1 MAQRWRSAGA
11 MSGQLRLT
19 GGRRHKSPPGRGTR
33 PTTARVREAVMNM
46 LGSRLQSCRW
56 LDLCSGSGIMGC
68 EALLRGAATVV
79 AVERN
84 AKTAA
89 VCSENLGIAVDSAQ
103 HPCGFEVI
111 RQDLASCLRQGWT
124 APGFDLVYLD
134 PPYASALVSL
144 ALTLLSEG
152 TWLNPDALVICEHPS
167 DATVE
172 PPQGWTI
179 KDRRRYGISGLTLL
193 KPPGINP
200 PVHHRGGTGS
210 TPPRTDPAA

>member
-1 MAQRWRSAGA
+1 MAQYGGSVGA

-19 GGRRHKSPPGRGTR
+19 GGRRLKSPPGRGTR

-46 LGSRLQSCRW
+46 LGSRLQGCRW

-68 EALLRGAATVV
+68 EALLHGAAAVV
-79 AVERN
+79 AVERD

-89 VCSENLGIAVDSAQ
+89 VCSENLAIAVESAQ

-111 RQDLASCLRQGWT
+111 RQDLAKCLGRGWT
-124 APGFDLVYLD
+124 PQGFDLVYID
-134 PPYASALVSL
+134 PPYASSLLSL

-167 DATVE
+167 DATIE
-172 PPQGWTI
+172 PPQGWLI
-179 KDRRRYGISGLTLL
+179 KDRRRYGISGLLL
-193 KPPGINP
+193 LTPPE
-200 PVHHRGGTGS
+200 HHRGGTGS
-210 TPPRTDPAA
+210 MPLRTDPAA

>member
-1 MAQRWRSAGA
+1 MAQRWGPSGA

-19 GGRRHKSPPGRGTR
+19 GGRRLKSPPGRGTR

-46 LGSRLQSCRW
+46 LGSRLQGCRW

-68 EALLRGAATVV
+68 EALLHGAAAVV
-79 AVERN
+79 AVERD

-89 VCSENLGIAVDSAQ
+89 VCSENLAIAVESAQ

-111 RQDLASCLRQGWT
+111 RQDLAKCLGRGWT
-124 APGFDLVYLD
+124 PQGFDLVYID
-134 PPYASALVSL
+134 PPYASSLLSL

-167 DATVE
+167 DATIE
-172 PPQGWTI
+172 PPQGWLI
-179 KDRRRYGISGLTLL
+179 KDRRRYGISGLLL
-193 KPPGINP
+193 LTPPE
-200 PVHHRGGTGS
+200 HHRGGTGS

>member
-1 MAQRWRSAGA
+1 MAQHGGSVGA

-19 GGRRHKSPPGRGTR
+19 GGRRLKSPPGRGTR

-46 LGSRLQSCRW
+46 LGSRLQGCRW

-68 EALLRGAATVV
+68 EALLHGAAAVV
-79 AVERN
+79 AVERD

-89 VCSENLGIAVDSAQ
+89 VCSENLAIAVESAQ

-111 RQDLASCLRQGWT
+111 RQDLAKCLGRGWT
-124 APGFDLVYLD
+124 PQGFDLVYID
-134 PPYASALVSL
+134 PPYASSLLSL

-167 DATVE
+167 DATIE
-172 PPQGWTI
+172 PPQGWSI
-179 KDRRRYGISGLTLL
+179 KDRRRYGISGLLL
-193 KPPGINP
+193 LTPPE
-200 PVHHRGGTGS
+200 HHRDGTGS
-210 TPPRTDPAA
+210 MPQRTDPAA